1 MENIC
6 RLFVRHLIF
15 MGLTF
20 LFLYIVA
27 LTFTAPVNFTT
38 WSIDACVIFSTLA
51 HVCALFVHG
60 YFLDRYA

>member
-1 MENIC
+1 
-6 RLFVRHLIF
+6 

-51 HVCALFVHG
+51 HVSALFVHG